1 MKSTNQKAIVHGSG
15 LLEGKR
21 EKRKGDKKEKNK
33 RGGKKKEHKALMKL
47 KCLSSPCEK
56 LLLSVSTTCET
67 L

>member
-33 RGGKKKEHKALMKL
+33 RGEKKRAQSINEAEV
-47 KCLSSPCEK
+47 P
-56 LLLSVSTTCET
+56 
-67 L
+67 